1 MKRGTDFFAK
11 RILYPAIALA
21 ICATVFWGAYRIEA
35 WRSQKDTSRIT
46 ASTTLSYA
54 KVSSANVPL
63 TGDSAI
69 EVANGVLAGRPLYP
83 YSVIPGGVASVAEL
97 RNAVVA
103 DPSVAV
109 HYADFNLSQA
119 RIFTVSRQRR
129 AYVSYRIGAEI
140 FWTSKTLSLRPGETL
155 ITDGIHEARTR
166 CGNRIS
172 ATPQSPVSSQEPAIG
187 AFDAAASSDA
197 LDLPIGPDSVS
208 RKFPS
213 LDSIPGGMLFAERQS
228 DSPGLPG
235 LPPQWQGPG
244 SPPIIP
250 WGPLPPVIPG
260 TPNLPK
266 ATPEPGTGLM
276 VFLTLPGG
284 WLIRK
289 IGCRRT
295 R

>member
-1 MKRGTDFFAK
+1 M
-11 RILYPAIALA
+11 
-21 ICATVFWGAYRIEA
+21 
-35 WRSQKDTSRIT
+35 
-46 ASTTLSYA
+46 

-63 TGDSAI
+63 TGDLAI
-69 EVANGVLAGRPLYP
+69 EAPNGVLAGRPLYP
-83 YSVIPGGVASVAEL
+83 YSVIPGGVASIAEL
-97 RNAVVA
+97 RNAVAA

-140 FWTSKTLSLRPGETL
+140 FWTSKTLFLRPGEAL
-155 ITDGIHEARTR
+155 ITDGVHEARTR

-172 ATPQSPVSSQEPAIG
+172 ATPQTPVSSQEPAIG
-187 AFDAAASSDA
+187 AFDAAANPDA
-197 LDLPIGPDSVS
+197 LDLPSGPDFVS
-208 RKFPS
+208 RRFAT
-213 LDSIPGGMLFAERQS
+213 LDSIPEGMLFAERQFG
-228 DSPGLPG
+228 SPGLPV

-250 WGPLPPVIPG
+250 WGPLPPGIPG
-260 TPNLPK
+260 TPSLPK

-276 VFLTLPGG
+276 LLLTLPGG

-289 IGCRRT
+289 IGLRRK

>member
-1 MKRGTDFFAK
+1 MKKPSNFFAK
-11 RILYPAIALA
+11 RIFYRVTALA

-46 ASTTLSYA
+46 TSTTLSYA

-63 TGDSAI
+63 TGDPAI

-83 YSVIPGGVASVAEL
+83 YSVIPGGVASIAEL

-103 DPSVAV
+103 DPSVAS

-119 RIFTVSRQRR
+119 RISTVSWQRR

-140 FWTSKTLSLRPGETL
+140 FWTSKTLFLRPGEAL
-155 ITDGIHEARTR
+155 ITDGVHEARTR

-172 ATPQSPVSSQEPAIG
+172 ATPQSPVSSQEPAIA
-187 AFDAAASSDA
+187 AFDAAANSDA

-213 LDSIPGGMLFAERQS
+213 LDSIPDGLPFAERQS
-228 DSPGLPG
+228 DSPGLPVP
-235 LPPQWQGPG
+235 PPQWQGPG

-260 TPNLPK
+260 APSLPK

-276 VFLTLPGG
+276 LLLTLPGG

-289 IGCRRT
+289 IGCRRI